1 MNDRR
6 SDERRDDELAM
17 NIFAVSSGMV
27 GVCLT
32 GVGLM
37 RVGSALDTLTH
48 VGDDLLAIDA
58 LLFLVACLF
67 SFFSFR
73 LRNARRRQMVRI
85 VADAVFLV
93 ALCLMAVICCIITY
107 VVI

>member
-1 MNDRR
+1 MSDRH
-6 SDERRDDELAM
+6 SGERRDDELAM

-67 SFFSFR
+67 SFSSFR
-73 LRNARRRQMVRI
+73 LRNARRRGVARI
-85 VADAVFLV
+85 AADAVFLV
-93 ALCLMAVICCIITY
+93 ALGLMVVICCIITY
-107 VVI
+107 AVI